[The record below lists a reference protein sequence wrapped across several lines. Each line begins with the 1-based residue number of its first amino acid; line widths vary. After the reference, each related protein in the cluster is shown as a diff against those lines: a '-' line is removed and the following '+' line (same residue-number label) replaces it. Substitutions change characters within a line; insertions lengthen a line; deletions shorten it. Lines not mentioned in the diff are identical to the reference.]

1 VSRLT
6 AELDGTRFEPAAGDP
21 DRELQATLYAQRQAQ
36 YRSRLGDFDQK
47 ILGYAADVAV
57 AEQSRAS
64 LTQEYAVAQELQ
76 SMRGSLYD
84 SKVGSKLNYL
94 SAQVD
99 RMRTDRDLQA
109 ATMHLSELQHAL
121 QSTEADRQA
130 FVDGWRR
137 DLLEALV
144 KARADDA
151 AVAESLTKARRLND
165 LVVLA
170 APEDGVVLE
179 VAKRSV
185 GSVLHEAEPLVT
197 LVPLQAPLIAEVS
210 ISSADI
216 GYARVGDKAVVKVD
230 AFPFQRHGL
239 IAGSLRAIGED
250 SFAAGGAAAATAAM
264 YHHSQVMLDGT
275 NLHDLPEGA
284 RLIPGMTVTAEI
296 EVGSRSVISFF
307 LYPIVRSIRE
317 SMREP

>member
-1 VSRLT
+1 MRNTHYIGVLMFLSLIVIASLVKVDVVVTGSGRLVADAPTVVVQPMQLSIIREIRVKAGDTVRRGDVLATLAPTFAQADLTALGARRSALDSEVSRLT

-137 DLLEALV
+137 DLL
-144 KARADDA
+144 
-151 AVAESLTKARRLND
+151 
-165 LVVLA
+165 
-170 APEDGVVLE
+170 
-179 VAKRSV
+179 
-185 GSVLHEAEPLVT
+185 
-197 LVPLQAPLIAEVS
+197 
-210 ISSADI
+210 
-216 GYARVGDKAVVKVD
+216 
-230 AFPFQRHGL
+230 
-239 IAGSLRAIGED
+239 
-250 SFAAGGAAAATAAM
+250 
-264 YHHSQVMLDGT
+264 
-275 NLHDLPEGA
+275 
-284 RLIPGMTVTAEI
+284 
-296 EVGSRSVISFF
+296 
-307 LYPIVRSIRE
+307 
-317 SMREP
+317 